1 MNSQPKVFITRALPQ
16 EAMDKLKT
24 ECQLEVN
31 THNRALT
38 RAELEEG
45 IQNVDAVISLLTD
58 NIDAELLDLNPD
70 LQVIANYA
78 VGYDNIDVEAC
89 TERGIKVSNTPG
101 VLTETTADLTWAL
114 LMAVARRV
122 VEADKFTRSGKYE
135 SWGPMLMLG
144 SDVYGKRL
152 GIIGLG
158 RIGKAVAR
166 RAAGFNMDVIYYN
179 RSRKEE
185 FAAEQGIEFRNFE
198 SLLVESD
205 FISINTPLTPE
216 TKRMIGEREFKKM
229 KNSAYIINTSRGA
242 VIDEKALLHA
252 LRTGEIA
259 GAGIDVYED
268 EPKLTPGL
276 AEQDNLVMLPHIGS
290 ASIETRT
297 KMGVIAAENILAG
310 LKNENMPDIVN
321 PEVQQK

>member
-24 ECQLEVN
+24 ECKLEVN

>member
-1 MNSQPKVFITRALPQ
+1 MNTQPEVFVTRRLP
-16 EAMDKLKT
+16 EKAMDMLKQ
-24 ECQLEVN
+24 ECKLEVN
-31 THNRALT
+31 PHDRTLT
-38 RAELEEG
+38 RAELEKG
-45 IQNVDAVISLLTD
+45 IQDVDAMISLLTD
-58 NIDAELLDLNPD
+58 TIDADLLDINPD

-89 TERGIKVSNTPG
+89 TERGIRVSNTPG

-122 VEADKFTRSGKYE
+122 VEGDKYTRAGKYE

-144 SDVYGKRL
+144 SDVYGKKL

-166 RAAGFNMDVIYYN
+166 RAAGFDMEVVYYN
-179 RSRKEE
+179 RSRKKE
-185 FAAEQGIEFRNFE
+185 FEAEQGIKFREFD
-198 SLLVESD
+198 SLLAESD
-205 FISINTPLTPE
+205 FISIHTPLTPE
-216 TKRMIGEREFKKM
+216 TEKMIGEKEFKMM
-229 KNSAYIINTSRGA
+229 KNSAYVVNTSRGA

-252 LRTGEIA
+252 LREKEIA

-276 AEQDNLVMLPHIGS
+276 VSQDNLVMLPHIGS
-290 ASIETRT
+290 ASVAART
-297 KMGVIAAENILAG
+297 KMAVMAAENVLAG
-310 LKNENMPDIVN
+310 LNNDEMPNLIN
-321 PEVQQK
+321 PEIH

>member
-1 MNSQPKVFITRALPQ
+1 MNSQPKVFVTRSLPQ
-16 EAMDKLKT
+16 ESIDMLKQ
-24 ECQLEVN
+24 ECKLEVN
-31 THNRALT
+31 PHDRTLT

-45 IQNVDAVISLLTD
+45 IKGVDGMISLLTD

-89 TERGIKVSNTPG
+89 TERGICVSNTPG
-101 VLTETTADLTWAL
+101 VLTETTADLTWTL

-122 VEADKFTRSGKYE
+122 VEADKYTRAGKYE

-144 SDVYGKRL
+144 SDVYGKKL

-158 RIGKAVAR
+158 RIGKAVAK
-166 RAAGFNMDVIYYN
+166 RAAGFDMEVSYYS
-179 RSRKEE
+179 RSREKEFE
-185 FAAEQGIEFRNFE
+185 AEYGVELKDIED
-198 SLLVESD
+198 LLAESD
-205 FISINTPLTPE
+205 FISIHTPLTSE
-216 TKRMIGEREFKKM
+216 TEKMIGEKEFSQM

-252 LRTGEIA
+252 LREGKIA

-276 AEQDNLVMLPHIGS
+276 DRQDNLVMLPHIGS
-290 ASIETRT
+290 ASVETRT
-297 KMGVIAAENILAG
+297 KMAIMAAENILAG
-310 LKNENMPDIVN
+310 VKNEKMPNIVN
-321 PEVQQK
+321 PEVR